1 MMKASIFRLILLLF
15 FYSNFIYAKSGNNYP
30 SPKSLEDRF
39 FEITKFENLEPVIKN
54 NIIDVYVDMDYN
66 GKLFPLHVITNGMD
80 SFRGEVNLFGFKFD
94 FIRDQDLLWMKI
106 LGFWKKNKIPHE
118 DNNPI
123 LNFAEWK
130 TKKLNSRTVG
140 DSLINKVPV
149 WIVQYNAYNESHR
162 MYVAKNSGL
171 VLQVKSWYKDDKTK
185 EESQYLLQFS
195 DYRMFQD
202 VYAPHRMIVHDYKK
216 KRVFT
221 MQIKTATIKNDIPK
235 SYFKSPR

>member
-1 MMKASIFRLILLLF
+1 MKTLIFRLIILF
-15 FYSNFIYAKSGNNYP
+15 VFYFNFTHGVFAQKYP

-39 FEITKFENLEPVIKN
+39 FEITKFERLEPVIKD

-66 GKLFPLHVITNGMD
+66 GKLFPLHVITNGME

-94 FIRDQDLLWMKI
+94 FIRDRDILWMKI

-130 TKKLNSRTVG
+130 NKRLQSKTVG
-140 DSLINKVPV
+140 DSTINKVPV
-149 WIVQYNAYNESHR
+149 WVVQYNAYNESHR

-171 VLQVKSWYKDDKTK
+171 VLQVKSWYKDAKTK
-185 EESQYLLQFS
+185 EESEYLLQFS

-202 VYAPHRMIVHDYKK
+202 VYAPHRMIVTDYKK

-221 MQIKTATIKNDIPK
+221 MQIKTALIKNDIPK